1 MDELE
6 KLRRELEQA
15 KASIQAAKK
24 HSQEVE
30 KRNQEIEKHSREVE
44 KRNREVEKRNQEVE
58 KRNQEVEKHSRK
70 VEKRN
75 REVEKYSREVGKR
88 VASLKL
94 GDFLKECHTLA
105 LALVPITERSLT
117 TQGETTK
124 PAGRLHPL
132 RIVPWKNF
140 PAMQAHVWDTLA
152 AHTSFFDKA
161 VFPSLEYL
169 ERLKSTLPPVSS
181 EMTLRSFQ
189 CKTVEDSVCMLMAA
203 VHNDLEARNH
213 LGLQGTISFIDH
225 TNIGDPIPLEAQSMQ
240 RLSLN
245 PDPRTPI
252 QQQPK
257 RMKNCRADQ
266 FCIYQSSSEEKVPTL
281 AIEYKPPHKLTRD
294 EIVTG
299 LVGEIQ
305 PARDVINKSTETFT
319 DAAKRLSAA
328 VITQLFS
335 YMVDKKLR
343 YGFVCQG
350 EAYIFLH
357 ISDDPSLVY
366 YFVSVPSLDVPSGSD
381 KPPAIY
387 QTAVAQVSAFIMQAI
402 KSQAPSQHWCDQA
415 ARLPQ
420 WCVEYEMEVHDI
432 PSTIRSDTSA
442 AVEYTPQSWSD
453 MSFVLSSSSD
463 GSSSPDNSSPLAA
476 KSRCRPQTR
485 QTRRENHQDDEED
498 EAGSRPTTAMSS
510 SQGTPEP
517 RLTRSQ
523 SDTLDNKT
531 SGRGPA
537 QGNRNRATI
546 NERPYCTHDCLKGLA
561 FGGPLDSQCPNAAD
575 HGHAHLGIDE
585 FLYRTRE
592 QLASDRGKDAD
603 CTPLHVSGSRG
614 SLFKLRL
621 SSHGYTLVAKG
632 VEAADRDQLLH
643 ENEIYNHLHD
653 LQGRFIPVCLSTID
667 LILPYYYDGGIY
679 MHFML
684 MSYAGRPVLYR
695 LESIKPAI
703 AENIMAVLS
712 HLHEHRVLHRD
723 AELRNVLYDD
733 RTENCMMVDLMMSE
747 VHMRQPSGG
756 NGMDVKNEWRRKQE
770 KDGFAREM
778 QSLRGTLDHYI
789 KTMVSA

>member
-6 KLRRELEQA
+6 KLLRELEQVE
-15 KASIQAAKK
+15 ASIQEAEQRNLEVEK
-24 HSQEVE
+24 HIREVE
-30 KRNQEIEKHSREVE
+30 KRNQEVEKHT
-44 KRNREVEKRNQEVE
+44 QEVE
-58 KRNQEVEKHSRK
+58 KRNQEVEKHIRE

-75 REVEKYSREVGKR
+75 QEVEKHTREVEKRNQEVEKHIREVEKR

-94 GDFLKECHTLA
+94 GDFLKECHTLT

-117 TQGETTK
+117 TQGETTTK
-124 PAGRLHPL
+124 PAGRLLHPL

-140 PAMQAHVWDTLA
+140 PAMQAHVWDTLTE
-152 AHTSFFDKA
+152 HTSFFDRA

-169 ERLKSTLPPVSS
+169 EQLKSTLNPVSS
-181 EMTLRSFQ
+181 EMTLRTFQ
-189 CKTVEDSVCMLMAA
+189 CKTVEDSVCMIMDA
-203 VHNDLEARNH
+203 VHNDPEAREH
-213 LGLQGTISFIDH
+213 LGLQGTMSFIDH
-225 TNIGDPIPLEAQSMQ
+225 TNIGNITSPEA
-240 RLSLN
+240 
-245 PDPRTPI
+245 PTE
-252 QQQPK
+252 QQPK

-266 FCIYQSSSEEKVPTL
+266 LCIYQSSSEEKVPTL

-366 YFVSVPSLDVPSGSD
+366 YFVSVPSLDVPPGSD

-420 WCVEYEMEVHDI
+420 WCVEYEMEVHGI

-453 MSFVLSSSSD
+453 MSFVLSSSD
-463 GSSSPDNSSPLAA
+463 GSSSPDN
-476 KSRCRPQTR
+476 
-485 QTRRENHQDDEED
+485 
-498 EAGSRPTTAMSS
+498 
-510 SQGTPEP
+510 
-517 RLTRSQ
+517 
-523 SDTLDNKT
+523 
-531 SGRGPA
+531 
-537 QGNRNRATI
+537 I

-561 FGGPLDSQCPNAAD
+561 FGGPLDSQCPNVAD
-575 HGHAHLGIDE
+575 HGHAHLGINE
-585 FLYRTRE
+585 FLYRTRG

-643 ENEIYNHLHD
+643 KNEIYNHLHD

-733 RTENCMMVDLMMSE
+733 RTEHCMMVDLIMSE
-747 VHMRQPSGG
+747 VHMRQPPKG
-756 NGMDVKNEWRRKQE
+756 NDMGVKNESRWKQE
-770 KDGFAREM
+770 RDGFAREM
-778 QSLRGTLDHYI
+778 QSLRGILDRHI

>member
-6 KLRRELEQA
+6 KVRQELEQAKASLQEVEKHTRELEKLNLEVEKDNRELEKDNRELEKHTRELEKNTRELKKRNLEFKKNTRELEQA
-15 KASIQAAKK
+15 KA
-24 HSQEVE
+24 
-30 KRNQEIEKHSREVE
+30 RGRELE
-44 KRNREVEKRNQEVE
+44 R
-58 KRNQEVEKHSRK
+58 
-70 VEKRN
+70 
-75 REVEKYSREVGKR
+75 R

-105 LALVPITERSLT
+105 LALVPITERPLT
-117 TQGETTK
+117 TQSETTTK
-124 PAGRLHPL
+124 PAGRLLHPL

-140 PAMQAHVWDTLA
+140 PAMQAHVWDTLTE
-152 AHTSFFDKA
+152 HTSFFDKA

-169 ERLKSTLPPVSS
+169 ERLKSTLKPVSS
-181 EMTLRSFQ
+181 EMTLRTFQ
-189 CKTVEDSVCMLMAA
+189 CKTVEDSVCMIMAA
-203 VHNDLEARNH
+203 VHNDPEAREH
-213 LGLQGTISFIDH
+213 LGLRGTMSFIDD
-225 TNIGDPIPLEAQSMQ
+225 TNFGNSASPEA
-240 RLSLN
+240 
-245 PDPRTPI
+245 PTE
-252 QQQPK
+252 QQPK

-266 FCIYQSSSEEKVPTL
+266 LCIYQSSSEEKVPTL

-328 VITQLFS
+328 VITQLFA

-357 ISDDPSLVY
+357 ISDDDPSLVY
-366 YFVSVPSLDVPSGSD
+366 YFVSVPSLDVPPGSD

-402 KSQAPSQHWCDQA
+402 NSQAPSQHWCDQA

-453 MSFVLSSSSD
+453 MSFVLS
-463 GSSSPDNSSPLAA
+463 
-476 KSRCRPQTR
+476 
-485 QTRRENHQDDEED
+485 
-498 EAGSRPTTAMSS
+498 
-510 SQGTPEP
+510 
-517 RLTRSQ
+517 Q
-523 SDTLDNKT
+523 SDTL
-531 SGRGPA
+531 
-537 QGNRNRATI
+537 GNNRATI

-561 FGGPLDSQCPNAAD
+561 FGGPLDPQCPNAAD
-575 HGHAHLGIDE
+575 HGHAHLGIEE

-592 QLASDRGKDAD
+592 QLASDRGEDAD

-621 SSHGYTLVAKG
+621 SSRGYTLVAKG

-679 MHFML
+679 IHFML
-684 MSYAGRPVLYR
+684 MSYGGRPVLYR

-703 AENIMAVLS
+703 AENITTALS
-712 HLHEHRVLHRD
+712 RLHEHRVLHRD

-733 RTENCMMVDLMMSE
+733 RTENCMMVDLIMSE
-747 VHMRQPSGG
+747 VHMRQPP
-756 NGMDVKNEWRRKQE
+756 
-770 KDGFAREM
+770 GFAREM
-778 QSLRGTLDHYI
+778 QSLRGILNRHI
-789 KTMVSA
+789 KTTVSA